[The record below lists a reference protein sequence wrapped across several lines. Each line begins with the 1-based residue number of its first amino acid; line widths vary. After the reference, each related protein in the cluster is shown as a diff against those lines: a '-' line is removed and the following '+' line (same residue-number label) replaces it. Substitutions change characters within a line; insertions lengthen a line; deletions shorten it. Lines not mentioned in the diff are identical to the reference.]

1 MNKTQKKHV
10 YISIF
15 AVLLF
20 GFLFFQE
27 PKIKDAAEAV
37 RLGNYYFNG
46 AGGYDLEKAEA
57 GFTKAVEIDPKI
69 LWGHYQLAR
78 VYFVKGEKDRALEEI
93 NKELEVNP
101 ENLRSLYVR
110 GLIYESS
117 GKLAEAEA
125 DFKRFVLWAPKEWAG
140 YNDLAW
146 ILAKEGKYREAKEVL
161 LEGEGT
167 EQVEAKAGGL
177 VSIYNNHSSDQPLV
191 STTRLLTPE
200 GILFRIDDGVTVPSG
215 GSVSVMAHA
224 DVIGASGNIGPAK
237 FTIPGLSV
245 SLQEKIYA
253 ESVETM
259 TGGVAFVRLVTEEDL
274 EQAAQSLRDEMLE
287 AAKIT
292 LRLEAGGSYSG
303 EAFFDEILERKSDTI
318 PGSEAQAV
326 SVSLSMR
333 VVGVFFQKEN
343 LLDLAEMKLLEKI
356 KTGLELTGFDESNVS
371 YSVAR
376 YDVDGQLANI
386 DVTAKGKASLA
397 PTSDLLDLEVM
408 LGKSPAE
415 VKASLE
421 ASDAIQSVQISFTP
435 FWLQRMPTLKDHIK
449 IVIE

>member
-1 MNKTQKKHV
+1 LSNVFEQ
-10 YISIF
+10 
-15 AVLLF
+15 
-20 GFLFFQE
+20 
-27 PKIKDAAEAV
+27 
-37 RLGNYYFNG
+37 
-46 AGGYDLEKAEA
+46 
-57 GFTKAVEIDPKI
+57 
-69 LWGHYQLAR
+69 
-78 VYFVKGEKDRALEEI
+78 
-93 NKELEVNP
+93 
-101 ENLRSLYVR
+101 
-110 GLIYESS
+110 
-117 GKLAEAEA
+117 
-125 DFKRFVLWAPKEWAG
+125 
-140 YNDLAW
+140 
-146 ILAKEGKYREAKEVL
+146 AKEVL

>member
-46 AGGYDLEKAEA
+46 AGGDGFGKAEA

-146 ILAKEGKYREAKEVL
+146 ILAKESASMLPLKDWQDAYPGNNPEESAR
-161 LEGEGT
+161 
-167 EQVEAKAGGL
+167 GL
-177 VSIYNNHSSDQPLV
+177 
-191 STTRLLTPE
+191 
-200 GILFRIDDGVTVPSG
+200 
-215 GSVSVMAHA
+215 A
-224 DVIGASGNIGPAK
+224 DFKLAI
-237 FTIPGLSV
+237 
-245 SLQEKIYA
+245 E
-253 ESVETM
+253 
-259 TGGVAFVRLVTEEDL
+259 
-274 EQAAQSLRDEMLE
+274 
-287 AAKIT
+287 
-292 LRLEAGGSYSG
+292 
-303 EAFFDEILERKSDTI
+303 
-318 PGSEAQAV
+318 
-326 SVSLSMR
+326 
-333 VVGVFFQKEN
+333 EN
-343 LLDLAEMKLLEKI
+343 LKRSLPARA
-356 KTGLELTGFDESNVS
+356 S
-371 YSVAR
+371 SV
-376 YDVDGQLANI
+376 DSE
-386 DVTAKGKASLA
+386 T
-397 PTSDLLDLEVM
+397 
-408 LGKSPAE
+408 
-415 VKASLE
+415 
-421 ASDAIQSVQISFTP
+421 
-435 FWLQRMPTLKDHIK
+435 
-449 IVIE
+449 